1 MSAENDWLG
10 DLPGIREI
18 FRDGVA
24 FIRRKALDFKGTGWA
39 VVDNPSTGRTD
50 ISIDVPTLAS
60 TLAADPTVASAVAEA
75 VSEDPALVAS
85 LAKAV
90 SEDPAL
96 VQLGWFAV
104 TGAAAD
110 ENLLNVTKRGDLG
123 GTFGVSANR
132 VVVPSAGTYLA
143 ILRAELQYASP
154 GDRSH
159 YGALLNVAGS
169 GQLWGGRAR
178 GVRFS
183 GASMDAIGVLGLGV
197 IGITDHTTDTIGV
210 AASAPGGGELTVNA
224 VTGSPDPCQLLLLR
238 VSPAS

>member
-1 MSAENDWLG
+1 MSDWFRKLVTKAIRVNG
-10 DLPGIREI
+10 VELPNQPALNI
-18 FRDGVA
+18 VA
-24 FIRRKALDFKGTGWA
+24 GTGL
-39 VVDNPSTGRTD
+39 D
-50 ISIDVPTLAS
+50 IESQNSPNRGETRVTL
-60 TLAADPTVASAVAEA
+60 TADVASLAEA

-85 LAKAV
+85 LAK
-90 SEDPAL
+90 
-96 VQLGWFAV
+96 QLGWFAV

-110 ENLLNVTKRGDLG
+110 GNLLNVTKRGDLG
-123 GTFGVSANR
+123 GTFGVSENR

-159 YGALLNVAGS
+159 YGAMLNVAGS

-183 GASMDAIGVLGLGV
+183 GASMDAIGVFGLGV
-197 IGITDHTTDTIGV
+197 VGITDHTTDTIGV
-210 AASAPGGGELTVNA
+210 AASVPDGGELTVNA